1 MLHSNSTKSAS
12 FDEVLITRD
21 CCYRCGLDV
30 MTSEGS
36 DYLFENIND
45 GSSGG

>member
-1 MLHSNSTKSAS
+1 MLHSSSTKSVS
-12 FDEVLITRD
+12 FDKVLITRD
-21 CCYRCGLDV
+21 CCYGCGLDV

-36 DYLFENIND
+36 DYLFENNND